1 MHDGDPMLFR
11 TTQGGG
17 FVQVSSCKAQE
28 NLPNPVL
35 QEKNARYRTNQWGSD
50 SPMDLDK
57 LPRVQTSATGMH
69 QEPCGSENE

>member
-1 MHDGDPMLFR
+1 MHDGDPMLFH

-17 FVQVSSCKAQE
+17 FLQVSSCKAQE

-35 QEKNARYRTNQWGSD
+35 QEKNARYRTNKWGSD

-69 QEPCGSENE
+69 QEPCCSENE